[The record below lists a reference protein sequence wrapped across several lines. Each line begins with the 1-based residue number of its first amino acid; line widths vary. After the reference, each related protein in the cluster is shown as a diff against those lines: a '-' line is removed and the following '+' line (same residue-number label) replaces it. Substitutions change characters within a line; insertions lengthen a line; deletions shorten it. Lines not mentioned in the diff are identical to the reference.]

1 MEGPASLTH
10 SGRHIVRGTSTIT
23 ITDLEIYLL
32 LHLSVCS
39 KMQKKTT
46 KKKTSKLCDHNMSY
60 MFPNIKTTMQSK
72 AAEHN

>member
-39 KMQKKTT
+39 KMQKK
-46 KKKTSKLCDHNMSY
+46 KNKNSKLCDHNMSY